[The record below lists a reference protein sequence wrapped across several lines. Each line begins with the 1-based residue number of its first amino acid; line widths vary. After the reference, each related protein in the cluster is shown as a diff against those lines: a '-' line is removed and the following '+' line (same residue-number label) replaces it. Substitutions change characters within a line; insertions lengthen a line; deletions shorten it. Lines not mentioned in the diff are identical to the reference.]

1 MTNPHCCQCKTG
13 LLQLNNHYALK
24 EYKVIGRIEFIK
36 RANELGQV
44 CFTCIYNEK
53 SERKAKRIRKLYE
66 NFKAL
71 DRVEPVLKG
80 KENCPLCGYIVVGVI
95 DRGFLHEYCLS
106 DKCKFKQKT
115 EVINAKQ

>member
-24 EYKVIGRIEFIK
+24 EYKTITRMQFISK
-36 RANELGQV
+36 ARNLGER
-44 CFTCIYNEK
+44 CFSCIYNG
-53 SERKAKRIRKLYE
+53 RKESKKLTKYFP
-66 NFKAL
+66 NFKSL
-71 DRVEPVLKG
+71 DMLEPVLKG

-95 DRGFLHEYCLS
+95 DNGFLHEYCLS

-115 EVINAKQ
+115 EVVNVKQ